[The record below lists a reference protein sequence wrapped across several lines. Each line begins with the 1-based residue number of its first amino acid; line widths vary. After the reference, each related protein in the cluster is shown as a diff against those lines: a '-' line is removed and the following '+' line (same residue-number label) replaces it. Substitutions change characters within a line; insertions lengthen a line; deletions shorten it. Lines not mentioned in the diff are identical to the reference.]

1 MTISE
6 LHRRRASSVVA
17 AIRPLQRTPLEMGES
32 APAWYILHSGFLMRH
47 ELFEAFPDLES
58 LEESALGLMNV
69 STRSVRIP
77 ADTVIFR
84 EGNPCENYIFMI
96 DGSVRVEMIS
106 GRGRE
111 IVLYRVERGQTCV
124 LTTTSLMAGTQYAA
138 QGIAES
144 DANAVTI
151 PSVSFHKLM
160 ALSAGFRK
168 FVFSAFSVR
177 ISDLLMLIE
186 EVSFGRI
193 DERIAQ
199 LLLDRCGQDKVVRA
213 THQQL
218 ASELGTA
225 REVVSRQLKEFE
237 RAQWVALRRG
247 SIVLRNVEGLSE
259 LSR

>member
-1 MTISE
+1 
-6 LHRRRASSVVA
+6 
-17 AIRPLQRTPLEMGES
+17 
-32 APAWYILHSGFLMRH
+32 MRD
-47 ELFEAFPDLES
+47 ELFEAFPDLKA
-58 LEESALGLMNV
+58 LEESALRLIRS
-69 STRSVRIP
+69 STRSIRIP
-77 ADTVIFR
+77 ARTVIFR
-84 EGNPCENYIFMI
+84 EGSPCESYIFVI

-111 IVLYRVERGQTCV
+111 IMLYRVERGQTCV
-124 LTTTSLMAGTQYAA
+124 LTTTSLMAGTEYAA
-138 QGIAES
+138 QGVAES
-144 DANAVTI
+144 DAAAVAI
-151 PSVSFHKLM
+151 PSANFQELM
-160 ALSAGFRK
+160 ALSARFRK
-168 FVFSAFSVR
+168 FVFSAFSIR

-199 LLLDRCGQDKVVRA
+199 LLLDRCGQDNVVRA

-237 RAQWVALRRG
+237 RLQWLALHRG
-247 SIVLRNVEGLSE
+247 FIVLHNIEGLSE

>member
-1 MTISE
+1 
-6 LHRRRASSVVA
+6 
-17 AIRPLQRTPLEMGES
+17 
-32 APAWYILHSGFLMRH
+32 MRH

-58 LEESALGLMNV
+58 LEESALGLIRS
-69 STRSVRIP
+69 STRSIRIP
-77 ADTVIFR
+77 GGTVIFR
-84 EGNPCENYIFMI
+84 EGNPCENYLFVI

-111 IVLYRVERGQTCV
+111 IMLYRVERGQTCV
-124 LTTTSLMAGTQYAA
+124 LTTTSLLAGTEYAA
-138 QGIAES
+138 QGVAES
-144 DANAVTI
+144 DASAVAI
-151 PSVSFHKLM
+151 PSASFQELM
-160 ALSAGFRK
+160 SLSAKFRK
-168 FVFSAFSVR
+168 FVFSAFSIR

-199 LLLDRCGQDKVVRA
+199 LLLERCGQDKVVRA

-237 RAQWVALRRG
+237 RLQWVALHRG
-247 SIVLRNVEGLSE
+247 FIVLHNVEDLSK
-259 LSR
+259 LCR